1 MQIVSFE
8 GQRLP
13 IIFSIPFSTYE
24 PKGMMVRIQIIKLN
38 ICALL
43 LGAFWEGGGLNF
55 YSRWWKKKKQERPSA
70 ILSFQHYLTCFSGT
84 IAVPFLLSEAMC
96 VGFDQWATSQLIGTI
111 FFCVGITTLLQTT
124 LGCRY
129 AHTPLFPRCLLSL
142 SNCECV

>member
-8 GQRLP
+8 GQGLP

-55 YSRWWKKKKQERPSA
+55 YSRW
-70 ILSFQHYLTCFSGT
+70 
-84 IAVPFLLSEAMC
+84 
-96 VGFDQWATSQLIGTI
+96 
-111 FFCVGITTLLQTT
+111 
-124 LGCRY
+124 
-129 AHTPLFPRCLLSL
+129 
-142 SNCECV
+142 

>member
-43 LGAFWEGGGLNF
+43 SGAFWEGGGLNF
-55 YSRWWKKKKQERPSA
+55 YSRWWKKKKKKTGTTFCHLVFPA
-70 ILSFQHYLTCFSGT
+70 LLDMFQWNHRG
-84 IAVPFLLSEAMC
+84 AVPPLWGDVRRLWSVGNQSAHRDHLLLC
-96 VGFDQWATSQLIGTI
+96 GDHYPATDHTG
-111 FFCVGITTLLQTT
+111 LQVCT
-124 LGCRY
+124 
-129 AHTPLFPRCLLSL
+129 HTSLPPLSL
-142 SNCECV
+142 IPE